1 MKEYTIEEK
10 HILIFALNHSIPDG
24 EHSRQILTDPNT
36 GYLVELCCILFIVV
50 MRWFTSTLSNQE
62 PLKINSA
69 STISIIPLRRD
80 FGYCKLH

>member
-1 MKEYTIEEK
+1 MKKYTIEEK
-10 HILIFALNHSIPDG
+10 HILIFALNHSIADG

-50 MRWFTSTLSNQE
+50 LRWFTSTLSNQE

-69 STISIIPLRRD
+69 NFTYPVPRKGDLD
-80 FGYCKLH
+80 E